1 MKTLKSSVLL
11 AVAGLLLLAGSGCGA
26 TNPSNPRLL
35 TGITLSP
42 ATADAQSFPN
52 GQVQFSAVAHYNAAP
67 TTVNPFSPTSWL
79 STDGNIATVDQSG
92 LAQCVRGAVGSADIQ
107 GIEPI
112 SGPGSGATPA
122 APLVRGTA
130 VLMCP

>member
-1 MKTLKSSVLL
+1 MLL
-11 AVAGLLLLAGSGCGA
+11 SAAGLLILAGSGCGA
-26 TNPSNPRLL
+26 TNPSNPRQL

-92 LAQCVRGAVGSADIQ
+92 LAQCVPGAVGSADIQ
-107 GIEPI
+107 GIAPI

>member
-1 MKTLKSSVLL
+1 MKTLNSLVLL
-11 AVAGLLLLAGSGCGA
+11 SAAGLLILAGSGCGA

-35 TGITLSP
+35 IGITLSP

-107 GIEPI
+107 GIAPI